1 MPLTKEIRDLR
12 GVALGVRY
20 DAGRERDLADNLVI
34 ATILCDKASAALS
47 DRHFVFLNQLTSP
60 EMSVRQLAEA
70 LGDDNEHV
78 EVDLASVPVD
88 VARIV
93 LVIYVN
99 EGIARRRSLGQ
110 LRSCIVRVL
119 QLRDNQELVRS
130 ENLATGLTHE
140 SALSLG
146 ELYRHGPDWKFKVL
160 GERYTGVAAIAA
172 DFKVPM

>member
-1 MPLTKEIRDLR
+1 MPLTKEIPNLR
-12 GVALGVRY
+12 GVALGIRY
-20 DAGRERDLADNLVI
+20 NAGGERDLADNLVI

-60 EMSVRQLAEA
+60 DMSVRQLAEA
-70 LGDDNEHV
+70 LGEDDEHV
-78 EVDLASVPVD
+78 EVDLTAVPPD

-93 LVIYVN
+93 LVMYVN

-119 QLRDNQELVRS
+119 DLRNNQELVRS
-130 ENLATGLTHE
+130 ENLATGLIHE

-146 ELYRHGPDWKFKVL
+146 ELYRHGTDWKFKVL
-160 GERYTGVAAIAA
+160 GERYTGIAAIAA